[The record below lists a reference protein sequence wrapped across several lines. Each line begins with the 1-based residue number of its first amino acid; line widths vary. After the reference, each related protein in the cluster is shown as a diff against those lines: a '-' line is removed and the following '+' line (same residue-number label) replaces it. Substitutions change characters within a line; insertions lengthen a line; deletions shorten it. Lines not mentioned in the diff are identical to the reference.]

1 MIGSIHAWSTIA
13 SAFLASS
20 VEAVEALTVVLAVG
34 VVRGWRS
41 ALLGTVAAFGLL
53 AVLVAVFGS
62 ALGSVPIALLQLVV
76 GTLLLLFGIRWLRK
90 AMLRS
95 AGVIDFHDEQATYQK
110 EVLALGGNNAGLQL
124 NSHAKWDPI
133 AIVTAFK
140 AVTLEGVEVI
150 VIVIGLGAV
159 RGLLVAASL
168 GALAAC
174 LVVVAAGLVL
184 RRPLARV
191 PENSLKFVV
200 GILMSAFGLFWFGE
214 GVGLQWPYA
223 DAALLGLMAILVV
236 ASWLGVTVAKRLT
249 VAAGERA
256 AIRGKSA

>member
-1 MIGSIHAWSTIA
+1 MISSIHAWSTIA

-41 ALLGTVAAFGLL
+41 ALLGTVAALGLL
-53 AVLVAVFGS
+53 AALVAAFGL
-62 ALGSVPIALLQLVV
+62 ALRSVPIGLLQLVV

-95 AGVIDFHDEQATYQK
+95 AGVIDLHDEEAIYER
-110 EVLALGGNNAGLQL
+110 EVRGLGGSSASLQPR
-124 NSHAKWDPI
+124 SHAKWDAI
-133 AIVTAFK
+133 AIMTAFK

-150 VIVIGLGAV
+150 VIVLALGSV
-159 RGLLVAASL
+159 QGLLVAASL

-174 LVVVAAGLVL
+174 LLVAAVGLAL
-184 RRPLARV
+184 HRPLARV

-200 GILMSAFGLFWFGE
+200 GILMTAFGLFWFGE
-214 GVGLQWPYA
+214 GVGLHWPYA
-223 DAALLGLMAILVV
+223 DTAILGLMAILVV
-236 ASWLGVTVAKRLT
+236 ASRLGVRVARRLGAAVKR
-249 VAAGERA
+249 VAIPG
-256 AIRGKSA
+256 GWSA

>member
-1 MIGSIHAWSTIA
+1 MIGSIHAWSTVA

-41 ALLGTVAAFGLL
+41 ALLGTVAALGLL
-53 AVLVAVFGS
+53 AALVAVFGS
-62 ALGSVPIALLQLVV
+62 ALGSVPIALLRLVV

-95 AGVIDFHDEQATYQK
+95 AGVIDLHDEHATYQK
-110 EVLALGGNNAGLQL
+110 EVLALGGNRASLQL
-124 NSHAKWDPI
+124 NSRPKWDPI

-159 RGLLVAASL
+159 RGLLLPASL

-174 LVVVAAGLVL
+174 LVVVAAGLML
-184 RRPLARV
+184 RGPLARV
-191 PENSLKFVV
+191 PENSLKLVV

-223 DAALLGLMAILVV
+223 DAAIVGLMAILAV
-236 ASWLGVTVAKRLT
+236 ASWLGITVARQLGATGKR
-249 VAAGERA
+249 V
-256 AIRGKSA
+256 AIRRGSA

>member
-41 ALLGTVAAFGLL
+41 ALLGTMAALALL
-53 AVLVAVFGS
+53 AALVAVFGS
-62 ALGSVPIALLQLVV
+62 ALGSVPVALLQLVV

-95 AGVIDFHDEQATYQK
+95 AGVIDLHDEAAVYQ
-110 EVLALGGNNAGLQL
+110 EAVLALSGANASTLP
-124 NSHAKWDPI
+124 NSRSKWDPI
-133 AIVTAFK
+133 AIATAFK

-159 RGLLVAASL
+159 RGLLGAASM

-174 LVVVAAGLVL
+174 LLVVAAGLVL
-184 RRPLARV
+184 HRPLARV

-200 GILMSAFGLFWFGE
+200 GILMTAFGLFWFGE

-223 DAALLGLMAILVV
+223 DAAILGLMAILAV
-236 ASWLGVTVAKRLT
+236 ASWLGITVAERLG
-249 VAAGERA
+249 AAGKRA
-256 AIRGKSA
+256 AIRGGSA

>member
-13 SAFLASS
+13 SAFLACS

-41 ALLGTVAAFGLL
+41 ALLGSVAALGLL
-53 AVLVAVFGS
+53 AALVAVFGS

-95 AGVIDFHDEQATYQK
+95 AGVIDLHDEDATYQK
-110 EVLALGGNNAGLQL
+110 EVLALGGSSAGTLQNAR
-124 NSHAKWDPI
+124 AKWDGI
-133 AIVTAFK
+133 AIVAAFK

-159 RGLLVAASL
+159 RGLLVPASL

-174 LVVVAAGLVL
+174 LVVVAAGWVL

-191 PENSLKFVV
+191 PENSLKLVV

-214 GVGLQWPYA
+214 GVGLRWPYA
-223 DAALLGLMAILVV
+223 DAAILGLMAILAV
-236 ASWLGVTVAKRLT
+236 ASWLGIRVARQVGATGKR
-249 VAAGERA
+249 V
-256 AIRGKSA
+256 AIRGGGA